1 MDVDEH
7 WLKNLVSEEHN
18 QTCNLK
24 KGEVMLPGEKLSIFF
39 LLQSI
44 LMAKQLRIFGPK
56 IHGL

>member
-7 WLKNLVSEEHN
+7 WLKNLASEEHN
-18 QTCNLK
+18 RTCNFK

-44 LMAKQLRIFGPK
+44 SMAIQWGIFGPK